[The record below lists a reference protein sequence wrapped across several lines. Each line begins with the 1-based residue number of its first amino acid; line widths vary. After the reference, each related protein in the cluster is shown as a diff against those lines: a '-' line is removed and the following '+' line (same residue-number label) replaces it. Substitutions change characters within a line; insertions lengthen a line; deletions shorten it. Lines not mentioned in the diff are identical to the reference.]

1 MGTWR
6 TAGLAS
12 RGRRLLSAAVAIV
25 IGVTFLAAS
34 LALLTTA
41 QRGME
46 DAVAAGVRD
55 ADLVLTVEGEGI
67 STAGY
72 DVAAALEE
80 VASVR
85 GETVIMAEVTPQEWV
100 AGAPVP
106 TTGVTLLEGRMPG
119 GAGEVVV
126 NSELAEDVAVGERL
140 EVTVVTLEE
149 AVGRSEGEGAG
160 GDGSVGAGDPS
171 TSTDLETSTRE
182 TSPRET
188 STRETSTGPAAT
200 TDRAALDVVGVA
212 DFGDT
217 APMLSYGPAFAADD
231 ATLRLVNPGLTYG
244 SVMVELVDGA
254 DAAAAREAL
263 AGAVPGATLQTGAEA
278 AAERVAVL
286 TGGTD
291 VIGAILLG
299 FGAVALLTAAIVIAN
314 TFTIT
319 LAQRTGELAL
329 LRAVGATKRQVRSLV
344 VLEAVL
350 LGLVS
355 SAVGVGIGLVAALG
369 LLAVGDRLDLG
380 LPLPEGLEL
389 TPVVLGVPLLVGLV
403 VTVLAS
409 LWPAVRATR
418 VSPLAALRPSG
429 PSGERQRVGVV
440 RVVLAVVL
448 LGTGVAAM
456 VYAATSRDMLSGVV
470 GGVVS
475 FVGVLVAAVVVVPAA
490 VRALGLGARAA
501 GVPGRLA
508 VDNAVRNPGRAAA
521 TSAALVVGVT
531 LITMTSVGAASGQRT
546 AMGEID
552 ESYSVDLV
560 LSAGAEYAEAG
571 TAAGSEPAGGN
582 GAGGGDGGGGG
593 NGAGGGDGGGDGAG
607 DGNGAGSGGT
617 EGLHALPVPADVP
630 DRVAAVD
637 GVATARVA
645 DTAYL
650 TLGEEDGGGTAA
662 VGIDPAR
669 DGDVVRG
676 DEQLAALVPGTVGMA
691 DGMLSIYALEPGDRV
706 EVSGSGG
713 RAELEV
719 VPFALGY
726 DLAVN
731 VEDLAALGGDAVAP
745 GTVLVRLADGADVA
759 DVMGAVSDVAD
770 EQALQVA
777 GSAAE
782 RAVITQVLDVLV
794 LVTTA
799 LLGVAVLI
807 AVVGIANTLSLSV
820 LERHREH
827 ALLRGLGLTR
837 GQMRSMLLVEG
848 VLLALVSALIGLGL
862 GLGYAAL
869 GVQTL
874 LPEDVPL
881 KLAVPWS
888 RVGLIVGV
896 ALLAGVLASVL
907 PARRAVRVSPAEGLA
922 TG

>member
-1 MGTWR
+1 M
-6 TAGLAS
+6 
-12 RGRRLLSAAVAIV
+12 
-25 IGVTFLAAS
+25 
-34 LALLTTA
+34 
-41 QRGME
+41 
-46 DAVAAGVRD
+46 
-55 ADLVLTVEGEGI
+55 
-67 STAGY
+67 
-72 DVAAALEE
+72 
-80 VASVR
+80 
-85 GETVIMAEVTPQEWV
+85 
-100 AGAPVP
+100 
-106 TTGVTLLEGRMPG
+106 
-119 GAGEVVV
+119 
-126 NSELAEDVAVGERL
+126 
-140 EVTVVTLEE
+140 
-149 AVGRSEGEGAG
+149 
-160 GDGSVGAGDPS
+160 
-171 TSTDLETSTRE
+171 
-182 TSPRET
+182 
-188 STRETSTGPAAT
+188 
-200 TDRAALDVVGVA
+200 
-212 DFGDT
+212 
-217 APMLSYGPAFAADD
+217 
-231 ATLRLVNPGLTYG
+231 
-244 SVMVELVDGA
+244 
-254 DAAAAREAL
+254 
-263 AGAVPGATLQTGAEA
+263 
-278 AAERVAVL
+278 
-286 TGGTD
+286 
-291 VIGAILLG
+291 
-299 FGAVALLTAAIVIAN
+299 
-314 TFTIT
+314 
-319 LAQRTGELAL
+319 
-329 LRAVGATKRQVRSLV
+329 
-344 VLEAVL
+344 
-350 LGLVS
+350 
-355 SAVGVGIGLVAALG
+355 
-369 LLAVGDRLDLG
+369 GDRLDLG

-429 PSGERQRVGVV
+429 PSGEKQQVGVV
-440 RVVLAVVL
+440 RIVLAVVL
-448 LGTGVAAM
+448 LGAGVAAM

-552 ESYSVDLV
+552 ESYSVDLM

-571 TAAGSEPAGGN
+571 TAAGSDPAGGN
-582 GAGGGDGGGGG
+582 GAAGG
-593 NGAGGGDGGGDGAG
+593 NGSGDGAGGGDGGGDGI
-607 DGNGAGSGGT
+607 GAGSGGT

-637 GVATARVA
+637 GVATARVT

-706 EVSGSGG
+706 EVSGPGG

-770 EQALQVA
+770 EQGLQVA

-881 KLAVPWS
+881 QLAVPWG

>member
-1 MGTWR
+1 MGSWR

-25 IGVTFLAAS
+25 IGVAFLAAS

-67 STAGY
+67 STEGY
-72 DVAAALEE
+72 DDAAALDA

-85 GETVIMAEVTPQEWV
+85 GETVVSGGRTPQDWV
-100 AGAPVP
+100 VGAPVP
-106 TTGVTLLEGRMPG
+106 ATGVTLLEGRMPAA
-119 GAGEVVV
+119 AGEVVV
-126 NSELAEDVAVGERL
+126 NADLAEDVPVGESL
-140 EVTVVTLEE
+140 ELAVEGLEDA
-149 AVGRSEGEGAG
+149 AV
-160 GDGSVGAGDPS
+160 
-171 TSTDLETSTRE
+171 
-182 TSPRET
+182 
-188 STRETSTGPAAT
+188 
-200 TDRAALDVVGVA
+200 LDVVGLV
-212 DFGDT
+212 DFGGTD
-217 APMLSYGPAFAADD
+217 PMLSFGPSFAADD
-231 ATLRLVNPGLTYG
+231 ATLRQVEPELTYG

-254 DAAAAREAL
+254 DEPAAREAL
-263 AGAVPGATLQTGAEA
+263 LAAVPGADLQTGAEA
-278 AAERVAVL
+278 AADRVATL
-286 TGGTD
+286 TGGTN

-355 SAVGVGIGLVAALG
+355 SAVGVGLGLLAGRG
-369 LLAVGDRLDLG
+369 LLAVGRRVDLG
-380 LPLPEGLEL
+380 LPLPEGLAL
-389 TPVVLGVPLLVGLV
+389 TPVVLGVPLLVGLL

-409 LWPAVRATR
+409 LWPAARATR
-418 VSPLAALRPSG
+418 VSPLAALRPVG
-429 PSGERQRVGVV
+429 PSGDRHRVGRV
-440 RVVLAVVL
+440 RIGLAVL
-448 LGTGVAAM
+448 LVGAGVAAM
-456 VYAATSRDMLSGVV
+456 VHAATSRDMVVGVL

-490 VRALGLGARAA
+490 VRALGLGAGVA

-521 TSAALVVGVT
+521 TSAALIVGVT
-531 LITMTSVGAASGQRT
+531 LITMTSVGAATGQRT

-552 ESYSVDLV
+552 ESYSVDLM
-560 LSAGAEYAEAG
+560 LSAGAEYLDDG
-571 TAAGSEPAGGN
+571 T
-582 GAGGGDGGGGG
+582 DRL
-593 NGAGGGDGGGDGAG
+593 D
-607 DGNGAGSGGT
+607 
-617 EGLHALPVPADVP
+617 ALPVPADVA
-630 DRVAAVD
+630 DRVRAID
-637 GVATARVA
+637 GVSTARVA

-650 TLGEEDGGGTAA
+650 TLGEEMGGGTAA

-669 DGDVVRG
+669 DGDLVRG
-676 DEQLAALVPGTVGMA
+676 GEQLASLVPGTVGMA
-691 DGMLSIYALEPGDRV
+691 GAMLSIYALEPGDLV
-706 EVSGSGG
+706 EVNGPGGS
-713 RAELEV
+713 AELEV
-719 VPFALGY
+719 VPFAMGY

-731 VEDLAALGGDAVAP
+731 VGDLRALGGDTVAP
-745 GTVLVRLADGADVA
+745 GTVLVRLADDVDVA
-759 DVMGAVSDVAD
+759 EVMGAVSDVA
-770 EQALQVA
+770 ENTLQVS

-782 RAVITQVLDVLV
+782 RAVVTQVLDVLV

-848 VLLALVSALIGLGL
+848 VLLALVSALVGLGL

-874 LPEDVPL
+874 LPEGVPVQ
-881 KLAVPWS
+881 LAVPWG
-888 RVGLIVGV
+888 RVGIIVGV

-922 TG
+922 TA

>member
-12 RGRRLLSAAVAIV
+12 RGRRLISASVAVV
-25 IGVTFLAAS
+25 IGVAFLAAS

-55 ADLVLTVEGEGI
+55 ADLVLTLEGEGI
-67 STAGY
+67 STQGY
-72 DVAAALEE
+72 DDAAALDD

-85 GETVIMAEVTPQEWV
+85 GETVVMGERTPQEWV

-106 TTGVTLLEGRMPG
+106 VAGVTLLEGRMP
-119 GAGEVVV
+119 AATGEVVV
-126 NSELAEDVAVGERL
+126 NADLAEDVPVGESLVLAGEAL
-140 EVTVVTLEE
+140 EDAGAPDVTTVE
-149 AVGRSEGEGAG
+149 
-160 GDGSVGAGDPS
+160 
-171 TSTDLETSTRE
+171 
-182 TSPRET
+182 
-188 STRETSTGPAAT
+188 
-200 TDRAALDVVGVA
+200 VVGVA

-217 APMLSYGPAFAADD
+217 DPMLSFGPAFAADD
-231 ATLRLVNPGLTYG
+231 ATLRQVEPELTYG

-254 DAAAAREAL
+254 DEPAAREAL
-263 AGAVPGATLQTGAEA
+263 LAAVPGADLQTGAEA
-278 AAERVAVL
+278 AADRVARL
-286 TGGTD
+286 TGGTN
-291 VIGAILLG
+291 VVGAILLG

-319 LAQRTGELAL
+319 LAQRTSELAL

-344 VLEAVL
+344 VLEAVV

-355 SAVGVGIGLVAALG
+355 SAVGVGLG
-369 LLAVGDRLDLG
+369 LLAGTGLLSLGRRFDLG
-380 LPLPEGLEL
+380 IPLPEGLAL
-389 TPVVLGVPLLVGLV
+389 TPVVLGVPLLVGLL

-409 LWPAVRATR
+409 LWPATRATR
-418 VSPLAALRPSG
+418 VSPLAALRPAG
-429 PSGERQRVGVV
+429 PSGDRHRVGRV
-440 RVVLAVVL
+440 RIALAVL
-448 LGTGVAAM
+448 LVGAGVAAM
-456 VYAATSRDMLSGVV
+456 VHAATSRDMVVGVL

-490 VRALGLGARAA
+490 VRALGLGAGVA

-531 LITMTSVGAASGQRT
+531 LITMTSVGAATGQRT

-560 LSAGAEYAEAG
+560 LSAGAEYLDDG
-571 TAAGSEPAGGN
+571 T
-582 GAGGGDGGGGG
+582 DRL
-593 NGAGGGDGGGDGAG
+593 D
-607 DGNGAGSGGT
+607 
-617 EGLHALPVPADVP
+617 ALPVPADTA
-630 DRVAAVD
+630 DRVRAVE
-637 GVATARVA
+637 GVSTARVA

-650 TLGEEDGGGTAA
+650 TLGEKMGGGTAA

-669 DGDVVRG
+669 DGDLVRG
-676 DEQLAALVPGTVGMA
+676 GEQLASLVPGTVGMSGA
-691 DGMLSIYALEPGDRV
+691 MLVMYALEPGDLV
-706 EVSGSGG
+706 EVAGPGGS
-713 RAELEV
+713 AELEV

-731 VEDLAALGGDAVAP
+731 VADLATLGGDAVAP
-745 GTVLVRLADGADVA
+745 GAVLVRLAEDVDVADAMGAVADVA
-759 DVMGAVSDVAD
+759 DESS
-770 EQALQVA
+770 LQVS

-782 RAVITQVLDVLV
+782 RAVVTQVLDVLV

-848 VLLALVSALIGLGL
+848 VLLALVAALVGLGL

-874 LPEDVPL
+874 LPEDVGVR
-881 KLAVPWS
+881 LAVPWG
-888 RVGLIVGV
+888 RVGIIVGV

-922 TG
+922 TA

>member
-12 RGRRLLSAAVAIV
+12 RGRRLISAAVAVV
-25 IGVTFLAAS
+25 IGVAFLAAS

-67 STAGY
+67 STEGY
-72 DVAAALEE
+72 DDAAALDA

-85 GETVIMAEVTPQEWV
+85 GETVVSGGRTPQDWV
-100 AGAPVP
+100 VGAPVP
-106 TTGVTLLEGRMPG
+106 AAGVTLLEGRMPAA
-119 GAGEVVV
+119 AGEVVV
-126 NSELAEDVAVGERL
+126 NADLAEDVPVGE
-140 EVTVVTLEE
+140 TLELAGE
-149 AVGRSEGEGAG
+149 ALEDAGAP
-160 GDGSVGAGDPS
+160 DV
-171 TSTDLETSTRE
+171 
-182 TSPRET
+182 
-188 STRETSTGPAAT
+188 T
-200 TDRAALDVVGVA
+200 TVEVVGVA

-217 APMLSYGPAFAADD
+217 DPMLSFGPAFAADD
-231 ATLRLVNPGLTYG
+231 ATLRQVEPELTYG
-244 SVMVELVDGA
+244 SVMVDLVDGA
-254 DAAAAREAL
+254 DDPAAREAL
-263 AGAVPGATLQTGAEA
+263 LAAVPGADLQTGAEA
-278 AAERVAVL
+278 AADRVARL
-286 TGGTD
+286 TGGTN
-291 VIGAILLG
+291 VVGAILLG

-319 LAQRTGELAL
+319 LAQRTSELAL

-344 VLEAVL
+344 VLEAVV

-355 SAVGVGIGLVAALG
+355 SAVGVGVG
-369 LLAVGDRLDLG
+369 LLAGTGLLSLGRRFDLG
-380 LPLPEGLEL
+380 IPLPEGLAL
-389 TPVVLGVPLLVGLV
+389 TPVVLGVPLLVGLL

-409 LWPAVRATR
+409 LWPAARATR
-418 VSPLAALRPSG
+418 VSPLAALRPVG
-429 PSGERQRVGVV
+429 PSGDRHRVGRV
-440 RVVLAVVL
+440 RVGLAVL
-448 LGTGVAAM
+448 LVGAGVAAM
-456 VYAATSRDMLSGVV
+456 VHAATSRDMVVGVL

-475 FVGVLVAAVVVVPAA
+475 FVGVLVAAVVLVPAA
-490 VRALGLGARAA
+490 VRLLGLGARVA

-531 LITMTSVGAASGQRT
+531 LITMTSVGAATGQRT

-560 LSAGAEYAEAG
+560 LSAGAEYLDDG
-571 TAAGSEPAGGN
+571 T
-582 GAGGGDGGGGG
+582 DRL
-593 NGAGGGDGGGDGAG
+593 D
-607 DGNGAGSGGT
+607 
-617 EGLHALPVPADVP
+617 ALPVPADTA
-630 DRVAAVD
+630 DRVRAVE
-637 GVATARVA
+637 GVSTARVA

-650 TLGEEDGGGTAA
+650 TLGEEMGGGTAA

-669 DGDVVRG
+669 DGDLVRG
-676 DEQLAALVPGTVGMA
+676 GEQLASLVPGTVGMSGA
-691 DGMLSIYALEPGDRV
+691 MLVMYALEPGDLV
-706 EVSGSGG
+706 EVAGPGGS
-713 RAELEV
+713 AELEV

-731 VEDLAALGGDAVAP
+731 VADLATLGGDAVAP
-745 GTVLVRLADGADVA
+745 GAVLVRLAEDVDVADAMGAVADVA
-759 DVMGAVSDVAD
+759 DESS
-770 EQALQVA
+770 LQVS

-782 RAVITQVLDVLV
+782 RAVVTQVLDVLV

-848 VLLALVSALIGLGL
+848 VLLALVSALVGLGL

-869 GVQTL
+869 GVQTI
-874 LPEDVPL
+874 LPEGVPVQ
-881 KLAVPWS
+881 LAVPWG
-888 RVGLIVGV
+888 RVGIIVGV

-922 TG
+922 TA

>member
-25 IGVTFLAAS
+25 LGVAFLAAS

-55 ADLVLTVEGEGI
+55 ADLVLTVDGEGI
-67 STAGY
+67 PTQGY
-72 DVAAALEE
+72 DAAAAVEG
-80 VASVR
+80 VASLR
-85 GETVIMAEVTPQEWV
+85 GETIVSAELTPQEWLI
-100 AGAPVP
+100 GAPVP
-106 TTGVTLLEGRMPG
+106 ASGTTLLEGRMPAA
-119 GAGEVVV
+119 AGEITV
-126 NSELAEDVAVGERL
+126 NPELAKDLAVGDPVDL
-140 EVTVVTLEE
+140 GTV
-149 AVGRSEGEGAG
+149 S
-160 GDGSVGAGDPS
+160 
-171 TSTDLETSTRE
+171 
-182 TSPRET
+182 
-188 STRETSTGPAAT
+188 
-200 TDRAALDVVGVA
+200 LDVVGVA

-217 APMLSYGPAFAADD
+217 DPMLSYGPAFAADD
-231 ATLRLVNPGLTYG
+231 ATLRQVDPELSYG

-254 DAAAAREAL
+254 DEAAAREAL
-263 AGAVPGATLQTGAEA
+263 LAAVPGADIRTGADA
-278 AAERVAVL
+278 AAERVAML

-291 VIGAILLG
+291 VIGAVLLG

-319 LAQRTGELAL
+319 LAQRTAELAL
-329 LRAVGATKRQVRSLV
+329 LRAVGATTRQVRSLV
-344 VLEAVL
+344 VLEAVV
-350 LGLVS
+350 LGLVA
-355 SAVGVGIGLVAALG
+355 SAAGLATGLLAAVG
-369 LLAVGDRLDLG
+369 LLAVARRLDLG
-380 LPLPEGLEL
+380 LPLPEGLAL
-389 TPVVLGVPLLVGLV
+389 TPVVVGVPLLVGLL

-418 VSPLAALRPSG
+418 VSPLAALRPVG
-429 PSGERQRVGVV
+429 PSGERV
-440 RVVLAVVL
+440 RVSRVRVALAVL
-448 LGTGVAAM
+448 LVGAGVAAM
-456 VYAATSRDMLSGVV
+456 VHAATSRDILSGVL

-475 FVGVLVAAVVVVPAA
+475 FAGVLVAAVVVVPAA
-490 VRALGLGARAA
+490 VRVLGAGARPA

-531 LITMTSVGAASGQRT
+531 LITMTSVGAATGQRT

-560 LSAGAEYAEAG
+560 LSAGGEYLED
-571 TAAGSEPAGGN
+571 GS
-582 GAGGGDGGGGG
+582 DRV
-593 NGAGGGDGGGDGAG
+593 D
-607 DGNGAGSGGT
+607 
-617 EGLHALPVPADVP
+617 ALPVPAGIR
-630 DRVAAVD
+630 DRLGAVE
-637 GVATARVA
+637 GVSAARVA

-650 TLGEEDGGGTAA
+650 SLGEMGGGTAA

-676 DEQLAALVPGTVGMA
+676 EEQLASLVPGTVGMA
-691 DGMLSIYALEPGDRV
+691 GGMMSIYELEPGDRV
-706 EVSGSGG
+706 EVSGPGG
-713 RAELEV
+713 DAELEV

-726 DLAVN
+726 DLALHVD
-731 VEDLAALGGDAVAP
+731 DLQVLGGDAVAP
-745 GTVLVRLADGADVA
+745 GTVLVRLADDVDVA
-759 DVMGAVSDVAD
+759 DTMGAVSDVVD
-770 EQALQVA
+770 EHALMLS

-782 RAVITQVLDVLV
+782 RAVITQVLDVMV

-848 VLLALVSALIGLGL
+848 VLLALVSALLGLGL

-874 LPEDVPL
+874 LPADVGVQ
-881 KLAVPWS
+881 LAVPWG
-888 RVGLIVGV
+888 RVAIIVGV

-922 TG
+922 TA